1 MFPCTQRL
9 WHAGDKEVGHRH
21 PARCQADLTS
31 VLAGRI
37 PCMAVDGA
45 HSRQLGTAM
54 LNNAADLMDEIRAF
68 VRDKLSEKDGPWD
81 KLAQDAKAVPANTRP
96 GSSKLCTEVRAHSR
110 SMTS

>member
-1 MFPCTQRL
+1 MRTR
-9 WHAGDKEVGHRH
+9 GEEDKAAHSDVKAMSEEL
-21 PARCQADLTS
+21 AADLTS

-81 KLAQDAKAVPANTRP
+81 KLAQDAKAVPANTRL